1 MLAVISHYGCR
12 TILPNNNCDITLVNL
27 IFILVISSKTTSYIN
42 LIFQSGSVDNLTTF
56 MAFVS
61 IKAHNLHIK
70 NFRSLRPVWC
80 LINANQK
87 SWEKFHRLSVCV
99 VMLCFTY
106 SRVQLQQLGKIVT
119 MMQFALRFLHITTLG
134 EYLNRGSSWYLYLCA
149 DYWFLLTS
157 DTIFCL
163 KWWPSQLIH
172 SFVIR
177 QCRLKSCNWGVLPG
191 LLLMLTKNGTA

>member
-1 MLAVISHYGCR
+1 MVGL
-12 TILPNNNCDITLVNL
+12 
-27 IFILVISSKTTSYIN
+27 TT
-42 LIFQSGSVDNLTTF
+42 DLTTF

-106 SRVQLQQLGKIVT
+106 SRVQLQQNGKIVT
-119 MMQFALRFLHITTLG
+119 IWCNLHCFFFISHRWGNILI
-134 EYLNRGSSWYLYLCA
+134 E
-149 DYWFLLTS
+149 DLL
-157 DTIFCL
+157 DIYIFV
-163 KWWPSQLIH
+163 QIIVFRRLIPFDFRH
-172 SFVIR
+172 NLLSKIMAFTAYTFFFMIVIR
-177 QCRLKSCNWGVLPG
+177 QCRLKSCNWGVCWYFFWC
-191 LLLMLTKNGTA
+191 

>member
-42 LIFQSGSVDNLTTF
+42 LIFQSGWVDNLATF

-149 DYWFLLTS
+149 DYWFLF
-157 DTIFCL
+157 DFR
-163 KWWPSQLIH
+163 H
-172 SFVIR
+172 
-177 QCRLKSCNWGVLPG
+177 N
-191 LLLMLTKNGTA
+191 LLSKMMAFTAYTFFRDKTMPIEIV